1 MSRKRTIDYEKLA
14 IYCNT
19 AGNIYIV
26 AVRLV
31 LDKTAMVAAIRSDA
45 GASRRLLVAALEQRF
60 TLLLSVALMVEYE
73 AMLTRTQHLAAS
85 KLSVADVGILLDAV
99 ASVGEPVRPA
109 FLWRPSLR
117 DADDDMVLE
126 VAVNGNADAIV
137 TFNRRDFRPATERFG
152 IEVLLPFAA
161 IERLGGIL

>member
-1 MSRKRTIDYEKLA
+1 M
-14 IYCNT
+14 
-19 AGNIYIV
+19 
-26 AVRLV
+26 RLV
-31 LDKTAMVAAIRSDA
+31 LDTAAMVAAIRSEA
-45 GASRRLLVAALEQRF
+45 GASRRLLVGALERRF
-60 TLLLSVALMVEYE
+60 TLLVSVALMVEYE
-73 AMLTRTQHLAAS
+73 AVMTRTEHLGAS
-85 KLSVADVGILLDAV
+85 KLSAEDVGILLDAV
-99 ASVGEPVRPA
+99 ASVGVPVRPV

-161 IERLGGIL
+161 IERLGGIS